1 MRPISNGVERCESK
15 QGPRPVVTIGVIN
28 CSASR
33 CRDRSGRGRA
43 GATLSINPYQETK
56 MNQDKSRTLALAAA
70 AMQGILANPVRMA
83 ELHSVAIET
92 GKGSRHPSRSTR
104 WRWRKRYSI

>member
-1 MRPISNGVERCESK
+1 
-15 QGPRPVVTIGVIN
+15 
-28 CSASR
+28 
-33 CRDRSGRGRA
+33 
-43 GATLSINPYQETK
+43 

-92 GKGSRHPSRSTR
+92 GEGIAASVAVDALEMAQALLDMTEGCEACCEKDNEPFEVYCSAVGYRKGAVSGILVAHDC
-104 WRWRKRYSI
+104 